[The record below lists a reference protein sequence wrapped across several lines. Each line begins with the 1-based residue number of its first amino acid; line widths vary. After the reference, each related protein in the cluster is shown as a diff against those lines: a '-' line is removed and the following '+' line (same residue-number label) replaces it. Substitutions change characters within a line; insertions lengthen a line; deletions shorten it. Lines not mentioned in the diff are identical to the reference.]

1 VWIWA
6 LLSPEQLGTRAVE
19 TIEDAE
25 NELWLSPISI
35 WEALLLTER
44 GRIQAHGEAA
54 GWIDQ
59 GLLALPV
66 RDAPLTREVAIASRR
81 IDLPQDDPADRFIAA
96 SAAIHGLVL
105 VTADQ
110 ALLDSDACETVPAH

>member
-1 VWIWA
+1 MWIWA
-6 LLSPEQLGTRAVE
+6 LLSPERLGARAAE
-19 TIEDAE
+19 AIEDAE

-35 WEALLLTER
+35 WEALLFTDR
-44 GRIQAHGEAA
+44 GRIEVSGEAA

-59 GLLALPV
+59 GLRALPV
-66 RDAPLTREVAIASRR
+66 RDAPLTREVAIASRS
-81 IDLPQDDPADRFIAA
+81 IDLPHEDPADRFIAA

-110 ALLDSDACETVPAH
+110 ELLDSDAYDTLRAH